1 MKTNKYLLLI
11 FSLIFMI
18 SCKDD
23 EKNTDVAGCTDS
35 TSSNYNPLATVD
47 DGSCVITGGGDVFY
61 ELPDL
66 NSGAITFENVDGV
79 VYGPTADSDGNLDE
93 AYEFSAETPTG
104 HWGNFGGFY
113 EEDGETVKDGKGGSP
128 EMSYVDNPD
137 KTGNDSDRVLKI
149 VKKGNSESWSGIYFD
164 FENKFEFPVGK
175 EAISI
180 DYWLPDDGLH
190 VDHQVKI
197 KLETNKTQEDPDF
210 ISTGELKST
219 ARANAGWNTLTFNIP
234 SEGTGWT
241 DRQAAFN
248 RFVILASAN
257 VSNTDDVT
265 YYLDNIDFTEPGE
278 IILPTAPTDAPNA
291 PTYPADEVISIFS
304 DQYDAIANIDYNP
317 SWDQATV
324 QSIEEIANNN
334 VLKYANLNYQGTT
347 FDVTDVSAKTKL
359 HVDFFSGDASALS
372 IDLINSAEVTG
383 DTAVEYAYIFDLTT
397 APAQWNSVDIDLS
410 YFSDGGV
417 DLTQIDQIKIEGDG
431 TVYLD
436 NIYFFG
442 GGAQS
447 GTNYSPEYSGTFGG
461 FEYDAEAS
469 TFNFPT
475 GADGWAGI
483 ANENDSIYP
492 LAFPNGGKITFNA
505 ATAGADDIVVKFV
518 FERLPYDAEGNG
530 AADTQPSF
538 ETATVTVSGT
548 ESSEYV
554 VDIAPR
560 PAGETYSSALF
571 YLVTQDQVL
580 TATDFVIT
588 SYD

>member
-1 MKTNKYLLLI
+1 MTNMKTNKYLLLI

-23 EKNTDVAGCTDS
+23 EPTKNTDVAGCTDS

-47 DGSCVITGGGDVFY
+47 DGSCDVAGGGDVFY

-66 NSGAITFENVDGV
+66 NSGAITFETVDGV
-79 VYGPTADSDGNLDE
+79 VYGPAADADGNLDE

-104 HWGNFGGFY
+104 HWGNFGGIY
-113 EEDGETVKDGKGGSP
+113 EEDGETVQDGKGGSP

-164 FENKFEFPVGK
+164 FENKLEFPAGK
-175 EAISI
+175 EAISM

-190 VDHQVKI
+190 IDHQVKI
-197 KLETNKTQEDPDF
+197 KLETNLTQEDPDF
-210 ISTGELKST
+210 ISTGEIKAT

-248 RFVILASAN
+248 RFVLLASAN

-278 IILPTAPTDAPNA
+278 IVLPTAPTDAPSA

-304 DQYDAIANIDYNP
+304 DEYDAIANIDYNP
-317 SWDQATV
+317 DWEQATV
-324 QSIEEIANNN
+324 QSIEEIAENN
-334 VLKYANLNYQGTT
+334 VLVYSNLNYQGTT
-347 FDVTDVSAKTKL
+347 FDVTDVSAKTKI
-359 HVDFFSGDASALS
+359 HVDFFTGDATYLS
-372 IDLINSAEVTG
+372 IDLINSEDITG
-383 DTAVEYAYIFDLTT
+383 DDPVEHAYTFDLTT
-397 APAQWNSVDIDLS
+397 APAQWNGVDIDLS
-410 YFSDGGV
+410 YFSDEGV
-417 DLTQIDQIKIEGDG
+417 DLTQIDRIKFEGDG

-447 GTNYSPEYSGTFGG
+447 GTNYSPDYSGTFDGTSVTDG
-461 FEYDAEAS
+461 VFE
-469 TFNFPT
+469 FPSS
-475 GADGWAGI
+475 AQDWAGF
-483 ANENDSIYP
+483 ANENQAIYP
-492 LAFPNGGKITFNA
+492 LAFPNGGKVTFNA
-505 ATAGADDIVVKFV
+505 ATAGTDIQVKFR
-518 FERLPYDAEGNG
+518 FEADVWPNTEPSYD
-530 AADTQPSF
+530 TSII
-538 ETATVTVSGT
+538 TVSGT
-548 ESSEYV
+548 DLAEYS
-554 VDIAPR
+554 VDIP
-560 PAGETYSSALF
+560 PQGDQTFKSALF
-571 YLVTQDQVL
+571 YLVTQDQQL
-580 TATDFVIT
+580 TASDFVIT